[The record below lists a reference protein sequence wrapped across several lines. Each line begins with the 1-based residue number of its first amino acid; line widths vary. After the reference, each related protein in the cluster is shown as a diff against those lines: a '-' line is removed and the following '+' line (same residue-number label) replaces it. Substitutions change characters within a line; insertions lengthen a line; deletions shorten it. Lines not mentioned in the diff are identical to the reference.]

1 MISKED
7 YYESLDLEPDAN
19 DKQLKRH
26 YHYLASKWHP
36 EKNIIGRA
44 RAAKVFTEISEA
56 FEVLSNRRLRRVYNE
71 SGYDG
76 VINSKN
82 TRFNFA
88 EFALEDAETVF
99 EKFCRGRDPFAILE
113 ENDPFFDDEFFDI
126 DTHGH
131 DDFFEDSH
139 GKFFETATNTKK
151 KFMKSPRT
159 KGIEKNVKTVIV
171 DKDGRR
177 VKKTVTTITH
187 ADGSQEIVEEET
199 EEPSGSRFLRD

>member
-7 YYESLDLEPDAN
+7 YYDSLDLEPDAN
-19 DKQLKRH
+19 DRKIKKH
-26 YHYLASKWHP
+26 YHYLASRWHP
-36 EKNIIGRA
+36 DKNVIGRS
-44 RAAKVFTEISEA
+44 RAEKVFIEISEA

-71 SGYDG
+71 AGHDG
-76 VINSKN
+76 VLQCKN

-88 EFALEDAETVF
+88 EFTLEDAETVF

-113 ENDPFFDDEFFDI
+113 ENDPFFDDDFFDI
-126 DTHGH
+126 DTH

-139 GKFFETATNTKK
+139 SKYFETATNTKK
-151 KFMKSPRT
+151 KFVKSPRS

-177 VKKTVTTITH
+177 VKKTVTTITN
-187 ADGSQEIVEEET
+187 ADGSQEIIEEET
-199 EEPSGSRFLRD
+199 EEPSGSRYLRE